1 MTQRYPL
8 FVFVIAAALGASTIA
23 DAQTPAQPPR
33 AATVRK
39 LGDGAYAIGDVQVDL
54 AHHELRVPATTNDA
68 MTLEF
73 VACTKG
79 GFKSYESALTV
90 DTDAI
95 SFNTALLLL
104 GLDPRHAR
112 VPVRHFDPVAP
123 AGDPVE
129 ISIEWGP
136 EGDRHHAAIEQLL
149 FDRRTS
155 TTLPE
160 GAWVYTGSTFLRDP
174 YNGDRYMADVDGVLI
189 GFVHSPSPIIEN
201 PRAGAV
207 NAYGYVVFNKNLGLA
222 PGTAVTLVV
231 RTVPSSS
238 QVHR

>member
-1 MTQRYPL
+1 MTTRYPL
-8 FVFVIAAALGASTIA
+8 FVFILVAFAAPINGA
-23 DAQTPAQPPR
+23 QPPAQPPR
-33 AATVRK
+33 ATAVRK
-39 LGDGAYAIGDVQVDL
+39 LGGSAYAIGEIQVDL
-54 AHHELRVPATTNDA
+54 ARHELTVPATTNDA

-79 GFKSYESALTV
+79 GFKAYESALTV

-104 GLDPRHAR
+104 GLDPKHAR
-112 VPVRHFDPVAP
+112 VPTRHFDPVAP
-123 AGDPVE
+123 AGDAVE
-129 ISIEWGP
+129 LSIEWGA
-136 EGDRHHAAIEQLL
+136 EGERHRAPIEQLL

-160 GAWVYTGSTFLRDP
+160 GQWVYTGSTFLRDT
-174 YNGDRYMADVDGVLI
+174 NGDRYMADIDGVLI

-207 NAYGYVVFNKNLGLA
+207 NAYGFVVFNRNLGLA
-222 PGTAVTLVV
+222 PGTAVTLTV
-231 RTVPSSS
+231 RAVPSSS
-238 QVHR
+238 QVRR